1 MIARIGDGFT
11 VPRSALFLSFFLF
24 SREGHQRPQGR
35 AEFDGHRKKS
45 PPNYSDD
52 EAPIDRFITAIESR
66 HEIRNH
72 ENKRKNSPKRV
83 GGGRE
88 RTKGGRKKTIGVE
101 SNCERG
107 SSTTRTN
114 QKKNSQPRPFFFWFY
129 KSTSRC
135 ERPAAEREL
144 KEVPM
149 ADEVKRVFSLSIF
162 SSLRRGKKKLLLT
175 FPLQRAPSSPRAA
188 PRPPCPPPPRS
199 PRSTSRRA
207 AGP

>member
-1 MIARIGDGFT
+1 MKAISARKVEQSSMGIEKNRPPT
-11 VPRSALFLSFFLF
+11 IRTT
-24 SREGHQRPQGR
+24 RPQLI
-35 AEFDGHRKKS
+35 ALS
-45 PPNYSDD
+45 PQSKADT
-52 EAPIDRFITAIESR
+52 RFETMKTKE
-66 HEIRNH
+66 
-72 ENKRKNSPKRV
+72 
-83 GGGRE
+83 
-88 RTKGGRKKTIGVE
+88 KGGRKKTIGVE